1 MKIVSILKSYL
12 PNFSALHPMTF
23 SIISSIYWLFC
34 DDGEQQP
41 KVSHF
46 PSERSRVG
54 AAEVSESQD
63 RRKVSKSGG
72 GINCNVLG
80 ISLPWNKFK
89 VEKILKGS
97 LHLISS
103 PSPSVKIQNY
113 RQESLL
119 EM

>member
-97 LHLISS
+97 LQSKESTKKFLFVQYI
-103 PSPSVKIQNY
+103 
-113 RQESLL
+113 ESL
-119 EM
+119 MT